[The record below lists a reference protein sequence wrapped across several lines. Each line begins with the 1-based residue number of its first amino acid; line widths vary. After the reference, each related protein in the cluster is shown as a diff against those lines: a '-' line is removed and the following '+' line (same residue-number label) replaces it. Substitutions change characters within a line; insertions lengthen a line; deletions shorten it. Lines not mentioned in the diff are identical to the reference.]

1 VVTGILLVFWPLAS
15 AIAREAEVNVS
26 TTAPPTGFNVPEK
39 IVVFGD
45 SQAQGLALALSRLLH
60 GSKGYKVLNR
70 AKPNTGLSQVSIFD
84 WQAEIGRFSNSQ
96 HATVAIMMFGGNDW
110 MPLRDTSGRWTKFG
124 SEKWEEYYRERA
136 TMICRTAIA
145 RGLKVIW
152 VGEPNSLRPSY
163 SEAMK
168 FLNKIY
174 EEAAAATGSVYLD
187 TWSVASADTANAAI
201 GLYASDGIHF
211 KPVGYRLIASR
222 VVPLLQSQNDE
233 SEQNGQPSIA
243 H

>member
-1 VVTGILLVFWPLAS
+1 MG
-15 AIAREAEVNVS
+15 AEVRDS
-26 TTAPPTGFNVPEK
+26 TRAARCFNLPER

-45 SQAQGLALALSRLLH
+45 SQAQGLALALSGLLR
-60 GSKGYKVLNR
+60 GSKGCKVFDR
-70 AKPNTGLSQVSIFD
+70 AKPNTGLSQVSTFD
-84 WQAEIGRFSNSQ
+84 WPAAVGGFSNRE
-96 HATVAIMMFGGNDW
+96 HATVAIMMFGANDW
-110 MPLRDTSGRWTKFG
+110 MPLRDPSGRWTKFG

-152 VGEPNSLRPSY
+152 VGEPVSLRPSY

-174 EEAAAATGSVYLD
+174 EEAAAATGSVFLD
-187 TWSVASADTANAAI
+187 TWSVASADTANATI

-211 KPVGYRLIASR
+211 TPAGYRLIASR
-222 VVPLLQSQNDE
+222 VVPLLQNQNDE
-233 SEQNGQPSIA
+233 SERNGQPSIA